1 MTCSKPNKSSYFDG
15 IFHKLVFFVFSFK
28 EFTAVECKV
37 VAVDNLGMLPCD
49 YCVSTRTYSYRKGK
63 FDKLSKCKMQIL
75 VHFSQTNLWK
85 TFMNIYAKVRFEPCM
100 NLRLHFSFSA
110 NKQFRCVFYCL
121 LLCTFCSSSFTEEYV
136 TKRRCGISFFPCVKI
151 HVEYDNPSLGQKVDG
166 KCFLKE
172 WFYVSAHLFVHPF
185 LHTALKI

>member
-28 EFTAVECKV
+28 EFTTVACKV

-63 FDKLSKCKMQIL
+63 FGKLSKCKMQIL

-85 TFMNIYAKVRFEPCM
+85 TFMNM
-100 NLRLHFSFSA
+100 QRLGLSPAWICAYIFHFLQISNFGACFIVSFCA
-110 NKQFRCVFYCL
+110 
-121 LLCTFCSSSFTEEYV
+121 
-136 TKRRCGISFFPCVKI
+136 
-151 HVEYDNPSLGQKVDG
+151 
-166 KCFLKE
+166 
-172 WFYVSAHLFVHPF
+172 LFVHCHSQRSMSQRDDVAF
-185 LHTALKI
+185 LFSRVLKSMLNMTTRL